1 MIIKEVCS
9 YEMTCRKK
17 MLKDLEK
24 KVADFVASEGL
35 LKPGEKILAAVS
47 GGADSTALL
56 HIFNGLKLNFCC
68 AHINHQLRGDEAQRD
83 EDFVIEQCRNLN
95 VSLITQKIDVR
106 KYSDESKLSI
116 ETAARKLRIEKLYTI
131 AKEQNCTCIAA
142 AHHKND
148 NAETIIHRMLRGT
161 GLRGLCGIWPEK
173 YFGKG
178 IRFIRP
184 MLCVSRNEVIQ
195 YLNENNLKWCEDR
208 TNKDPAYK
216 RNFIR
221 LYLLTQLQRD
231 CIDSLVDELS
241 ELAKK
246 SRRFYKLVCSEADKI
261 WPDVVSFK
269 KDIPVL
275 DFSRL
280 APCHPEV
287 KIEIIRRIIANLGC
301 GEQDFT
307 QQHYENILN
316 LTMNKILQLPGIST
330 FWEDGKINFLPFRLK
345 KDEQK
350 TLPSIQLNTPGKA
363 EFLGNVIEAEN
374 FEFNAAKFEE
384 FKKNKTNL
392 VEWFDYEKLKPPLQ
406 VRQRKQGD
414 KFRPLGLAGEKR
426 VGKFLTAAKISKS
439 LRRRL
444 IIITDAEKIIWLC
457 PVRISEKAKVTDK
470 TRKIVQ
476 IKISGMDLQ

>member
-1 MIIKEVCS
+1 MKD
-9 YEMTCRKK
+9 
-17 MLKDLEK
+17 DLEK
-24 KVADFVASEGL
+24 KVADFAASEGL
-35 LKPGEKILAAVS
+35 LNQGEKILAAVS

-83 EDFVIEQCRNLN
+83 EDFVIEHCRNLN
-95 VSLITQKIDVR
+95 VPLITQKIDVR

-116 ETAARKLRIEKLYTI
+116 ETAARKLRIEKLFTI

-148 NAETIIHRMLRGT
+148 NAETIIHRLSRGT
-161 GLRGLCGIWPEK
+161 GFRGLCGIWPEK
-173 YFGKG
+173 DFGKG

-184 MLCVSRNEVIQ
+184 MLSVTRSEIIE
-195 YLNENNLKWCEDR
+195 YLKDNNLKWCEDR
-208 TNKDPAYK
+208 TNKDPVYK

-221 LYLLTQLQRD
+221 HYLLTQLQKD
-231 CIDSLVDELS
+231 CISSLIDELS

-246 SRRFYKLVCSEADKI
+246 SRGFYKLVGSEADKI

-269 KDIPVL
+269 NDIPVL
-275 DFSRL
+275 DLSRL
-280 APCHPEV
+280 AGHHPEV

-307 QQHYENILN
+307 QQHYEKIIN
-316 LTMNKILQLPGIST
+316 LSNNRTMQLPGIST
-330 FWEDGKINFLPFRLK
+330 FWENGKINFVPFRLK

-350 TLPSIQLNTPGKA
+350 TLPSIQLDTPGKA
-363 EFLGNVIEAEN
+363 EFQGNVIEAEI

-384 FKKNKTNL
+384 FKKNKSNL
-392 VEWFDYEKLKPPLQ
+392 VEWFDYEKLKPPIQ

-414 KFRPLGLAGEKR
+414 KFWPLGLPGEKR
-426 VGKFLTAAKISKS
+426 VGKFLTNAKVSKS

-444 IIITDAEKIIWLC
+444 IVIEDSEKIIWLC
-457 PVRISEKAKVTDK
+457 PVRISENAKVTDK

-476 IKISGMDLQ
+476 IKTSETTQ